1 MGAEERWGQHSFD
14 HREVAARTD
23 SLMLQ
28 DYAPILV
35 LLALVVGFAGANLVI
50 STLLGGHRRTVDK
63 GAAYECGMR
72 VRGTARIRLSI
83 HFYLVAVLF
92 ILFDVESL
100 LILPWAVSARRFT
113 ELGVGGTVFAEIV
126 LFATVLGLG
135 LAYVWRKG
143 GLTWD
148 R

>member
-1 MGAEERWGQHSFD
+1 
-14 HREVAARTD
+14 
-23 SLMLQ
+23 MLTH
-28 DYAPILV
+28 YGPILL
-35 LLALVVGFAGANLVI
+35 LLAVVLAFAVGNIVV
-50 STLLGGHRRTVDK
+50 SELLGKKTRAIAK
-63 GAAYECGMR
+63 SSAYECGMGS
-72 VRGTARIRLSI
+72 VGNARLRLSI

-100 LILPWAVSARRFT
+100 LLIPWAVSARDFAAA
-113 ELGVGGTVFAEIV
+113 GVGGIVFAEIV
-126 LFATVLGLG
+126 AFVAVLGVG

>member
-1 MGAEERWGQHSFD
+1 
-14 HREVAARTD
+14 
-23 SLMLQ
+23 MLS
-28 DYAPILV
+28 DYGPILILIGLV
-35 LLALVVGFAGANLVI
+35 LAFAIGSVIFSEIVGKKTRAIG
-50 STLLGGHRRTVDK
+50 K
-63 GAAYECGMR
+63 GTAYECGMGS
-72 VRGTARIRLSI
+72 VGNARLRLSI

-100 LILPWAVSARRFT
+100 LLIPWAVAAKRFAA
-113 ELGVGGTVFAEIV
+113 EGVGPIV
-126 LFATVLGLG
+126 LAEVFGFVAVLGIG

>member
-1 MGAEERWGQHSFD
+1 
-14 HREVAARTD
+14 
-23 SLMLQ
+23 MLN
-28 DYAPILV
+28 DYLPILIMV
-35 LLALVVGFAGANLVI
+35 GAVVGFGIVNLVI
-50 STLLGGHRRTVDK
+50 SELLGAKRRVVGK
-63 GAAYECGMR
+63 GQAYECGLAPKGDSRMR
-72 VRGTARIRLSI
+72 ISI

-100 LILPWAVSARRFT
+100 LLLPWAISAKSLT
-113 ELGVGGTVFAEIV
+113 AAGVGGTVFAEV
-126 LFATVLGLG
+126 TAFVVVLGLG

>member
-1 MGAEERWGQHSFD
+1 
-14 HREVAARTD
+14 
-23 SLMLQ
+23 MLN
-28 DYAPILV
+28 DYLPILIMVVAV
-35 LLALVVGFAGANLVI
+35 LGFGVVNLLLTDVLGA
-50 STLLGGHRRTVDK
+50 RRRAVGKADP
-63 GAAYECGMR
+63 YECGMAPT
-72 VRGTARIRLSI
+72 GTARMRLSI

-100 LILPWAVSARRFT
+100 MLLPWAVSAKT
-113 ELGVGGTVFAEIV
+113 MAAAGVGDVVFKEV
-126 LFATVLGLG
+126 LAFAVVLGLG

>member
-1 MGAEERWGQHSFD
+1 MLEE
-14 HREVAARTD
+14 
-23 SLMLQ
+23 
-28 DYAPILV
+28 YAPILV
-35 LLALVVGFAGANLVI
+35 LLALVLGFAVVNVAI
-50 STLLGGHRRTVDK
+50 SELLGPKRRSIGK
-63 GAAYECGMR
+63 GTAYECGLGE
-72 VRGTARIRLSI
+72 VQGNARIRLSI

-100 LILPWAVSARRFT
+100 LLLPWAVAAKTFA
-113 ELGVGGTVFAEIV
+113 EAGVGGLIFAEVAGFVGV
-126 LFATVLGLG
+126 LALG

>member
-1 MGAEERWGQHSFD
+1 
-14 HREVAARTD
+14 
-23 SLMLQ
+23 MLL
-28 DYAPILV
+28 DYAPILILLGLV
-35 LLALVVGFAGANLVI
+35 LGFALFNVLI
-50 STLLGGHRRTVDK
+50 SELLGRRRIALGKAD
-63 GAAYECGMR
+63 AYECGATG
-72 VRGTARIRLSI
+72 VGDARLRLSI

-100 LILPWAVSARRFT
+100 LLVPWAVAARSFAAQ
-113 ELGVGGTVFAEIV
+113 GVGATVFAEVVGFV
-126 LFATVLGLG
+126 LVLGIG